1 MAGVL
6 MYMTYWGRLRDLFL
20 LILVEWLRNR
30 DPDAA
35 YSYFNAM
42 INMELFLVLINS
54 MARRKSHILQFGKV
68 HMSSKKM
75 SHWLLWIRFP
85 KDHGI
90 FVLGDFQG
98 REIKTWLTWPGV
110 NWQQFHSKGD
120 TVLGDIQM
128 LSDSIW
134 VISEISSSFHLNFCC
149 VFFPGYE
156 FYLILKLFTVTKCGY
171 SF

>member
-1 MAGVL
+1 

-68 HMSSKKM
+68 HLSSKKM
-75 SHWLLWIRFP
+75 SH
-85 KDHGI
+85 
-90 FVLGDFQG
+90 
-98 REIKTWLTWPGV
+98 
-110 NWQQFHSKGD
+110 
-120 TVLGDIQM
+120 
-128 LSDSIW
+128 
-134 VISEISSSFHLNFCC
+134 
-149 VFFPGYE
+149 
-156 FYLILKLFTVTKCGY
+156 
-171 SF
+171 